1 MNFYSVKV
9 KITNP
14 TFKNTYVNGLVI
26 AKTPT
31 TAKELA
37 LKEVVKGVVKGVDLG
52 SLGIKIESTKFEVT
66 DCKKIKSDFV
76 IDGRNSTKQ

>member
-1 MNFYSVKV
+1 MNIYSVKV
-9 KITNP
+9 KITIP

-37 LKEVVKGVVKGVDLG
+37 LKEVVKGVDLD

-76 IDGRNSTKQ
+76 INGRNSAKQ

>member
-14 TFKNTYVNGLVI
+14 TFKNTFINGLVI

-37 LKEVVKGVVKGVDLG
+37 LKEVVKGVDFD
-52 SLGIKIESTKFEVT
+52 SLRIKRESTKFEIT

-76 IDGRNSTKQ
+76 IDGRNSAKQ